1 VYIFQCFLP
10 SIFRQ
15 GVRQVHE
22 VDEVERSKELIWEQL
37 GDVLLKEVYSLG
49 FAFFLWWEF
58 RRRNIAS
65 EDLNIA
71 IANVRQRRKIKGPGT
86 SSSGDVDHFGDVR
99 DVDLRWNKLGISE
112 RSLQKCVLRI
122 QAFDDMLPFMSQ
134 REKYEHEPRD
144 VRIVIIEEVL
154 AERRHGLVPLTQTG

>member
-10 SIFRQ
+10 SIFSQ

-22 VDEVERSKELIWEQL
+22 VDEVKRSKELIWERL
-37 GDVLLKEVYSLG
+37 GDVLLKEIYSLG
-49 FAFFLWWEF
+49 FALFFWWEF
-58 RRRNIAS
+58 RCRNITS

-71 IANVRQRRKIKGPGT
+71 IANVRQRRKIQGPGT

-122 QAFDDMLPFMSQ
+122 QAIEGMLSSCLKEKSASTNREMS
-134 REKYEHEPRD
+134 ES
-144 VRIVIIEEVL
+144 
-154 AERRHGLVPLTQTG
+154 